1 MQPVTAQFFTLEGRP
16 YRAIPTSRLSVVVQ
30 FSDRS
35 RLGSSPR
42 LRLYFTVLR
51 ARAPLCPLHVWHDT
65 CSLLFSFLP
74 YKNVIATCA
83 QAGSRVNGFAAVSPH
98 CTHGT
103 RPAGT
108 AARGP
113 LSVVYGLAT

>member
-1 MQPVTAQFFTLEGRP
+1 MQIGRTYGVEKLVWDGTDRLISAGADGACRMWAISRTNSAPTIWFRVEVAAFEQSVQPVTAQFFTLEGRP

-51 ARAPLCPLHVWHDT
+51 ARAPLCPLHVAW
-65 CSLLFSFLP
+65 
-74 YKNVIATCA
+74 
-83 QAGSRVNGFAAVSPH
+83 
-98 CTHGT
+98 
-103 RPAGT
+103 
-108 AARGP
+108 
-113 LSVVYGLAT
+113 